1 MHLEISIRPDPIR
14 LRDNYGD
21 KFPKGFNLDAEVRV
35 RKLKNETFTCTCF
48 DDVQKWSDH
57 NNNRIWKHDGA
68 HWYCI
73 YISDS
78 DHEPT
83 YWEMPRGVMNLED
96 RLWKAIEVY
105 ATFYHG
111 IP

>member
-1 MHLEISIRPDPIR
+1 MLPD
-14 LRDNYGD
+14 
-21 KFPKGFNLDAEVRV
+21 GFILNHEVAN
-35 RKLKNETFTCTCF
+35 RKLKNETFICTCF

-57 NNNRIWKHDGA
+57 NHNRIWKHDGA

-73 YISDS
+73 YLSDS

-83 YWEMPRGVMNLED
+83 YWEMPHGVMNLED
-96 RLWKAIEVY
+96 RLWRIIEVY
-105 ATFYHG
+105 AAFYHG